1 MGAGS
6 EGGDAMAVRTPPFGT
21 GQRIRTRAIWAVS
34 LFTAAIPPAIVGLG
48 IATATDD
55 QVNVAMPL
63 ALLFWALGFLF
74 ALWAAVPT
82 LRHWD
87 GLPAQTRWLGSLPL
101 LSVSLF
107 LSLALLIPLLR

>member
-1 MGAGS
+1 MSTGS
-6 EGGDAMAVRTPPFGT
+6 EGGDAIAVRPPPFGT

-34 LFTAAIPPAIVGLG
+34 LFTAAIPPAVVGFG
-48 IATATDD
+48 ISTATDD

-63 ALLFWALGFLF
+63 ALLFWVLGLLF

-87 GLPAQTRWLGSLPL
+87 GLPAQTRWLGALPL

-107 LSLALLIPLLR
+107 LSVALFLPLLR